1 MCRAPK
7 AALSSSGALRAQGTH
22 SALPM
27 LGEEVLM
34 AASLAVV
41 EVSSSSQTH
50 VGKRYCSKLLCRR
63 AVLGS
68 HYTSCTIAYLSSW
81 ALSEKM
87 SKLSSCGAGAAT
99 CRSPASCNAHTQTPR
114 DYCRSF

>member
-7 AALSSSGALRAQGTH
+7 AALSSSGDLRAQGTH

-27 LGEEVLM
+27 QDEEVLM
-34 AASLAVV
+34 AVV

-50 VGKRYCSKLLCRR
+50 GEKVLFVAALQVCS
-63 AVLGS
+63 LGQPL
-68 HYTSCTIAYLSSW
+68 YTSCTIPVLLGSAQDW
-81 ALSEKM
+81 ALSEKR
-87 SKLSSCGAGAAT
+87 SKLSSCGAGAARR
-99 CRSPASCNAHTQTPR
+99 RSPASCNAHTQTPR